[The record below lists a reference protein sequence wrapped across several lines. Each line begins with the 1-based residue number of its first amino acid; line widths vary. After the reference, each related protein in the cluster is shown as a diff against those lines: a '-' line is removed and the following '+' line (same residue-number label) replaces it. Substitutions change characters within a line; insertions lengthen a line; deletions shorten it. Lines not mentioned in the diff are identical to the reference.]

1 MPTMT
6 VDPPVY
12 QAPDDSLNLETS
24 SPIKTTNTQDDDVEI
39 TKTGFT
45 ESGRPTVLAKRS
57 GKEEHVEPRKVR
69 FDVAN
74 YAQLGIGELYS
85 GFLSQVHS
93 SRDLEVDMV
102 KKMHHKFEV

>member
-1 MPTMT
+1 M
-6 VDPPVY
+6 
-12 QAPDDSLNLETS
+12 
-24 SPIKTTNTQDDDVEI
+24 
-39 TKTGFT
+39 
-45 ESGRPTVLAKRS
+45 LAKHS
-57 GKEEHVEPRKVR
+57 GKEEHIEPRKVQ

-74 YAQLGIGELYS
+74 YAQLGIGEIYS

>member
-1 MPTMT
+1 MT

-24 SPIKTTNTQDDDVEI
+24 SPVKIANTQDDDVEV

-45 ESGRPTVLAKRS
+45 EPWRPTILAKRS
-57 GKEEHVEPRKVR
+57 AKEEHVEPRKVR

-74 YAQLGIGELYS
+74 YAQMGIGDLYS

-93 SRDLEVDMV
+93 SRNLEVDMV
-102 KKMHHKFEV
+102 K